1 MVTNLPQEAKNK
13 WNEVAQTRN
22 PEERLRLMQEFL
34 SLVPKH
40 KGTEKLCAHVRTQI
54 SQLREEIERRKQMK
68 RGTAPPYFIEKQGAA
83 QIVILG
89 PTNVG
94 RSSLLR
100 AVTKSTPEVAPY
112 PFTTR
117 LPVPGMLQY
126 RDIQFQ
132 LVEAPPVVEGASE
145 GRGDGNRILS
155 LARNADGSIIMV
167 DLTQD
172 PVESYLTV
180 VGELDK
186 ASIQTVKPE
195 GYVEIRRRGHGSEIQ
210 FIWEGELVGTSPEE
224 VVGLLREYRIASALV
239 RIRGRV
245 TIDLVEDAIF
255 GNTVYR
261 PTIVLANKADLSPSW
276 DVLNRLREVA
286 KPLEVTAI
294 SALKTPNL
302 PELIGSKLF
311 RTLGIIRVYTKEPG
325 GKPSPT
331 PIIGRERFTVAE
343 VAKTLHTDFY
353 RRFRYARLWGPS
365 SKFPGERV
373 GLERELSDG
382 DIIELHI
389 Q

>member
-68 RGTAPPYFIEKQGAA
+68 RGTAPSYFIEKQGAA

-94 RSSLLR
+94 RSSLMR
-100 AVTKSTPEVAPY
+100 AVTGSTPDVAPY

-117 LPVPGMLQY
+117 LPVPGMLPY

-132 LVEAPPVVEGASE
+132 LVEAPPILRGASE

-155 LARNADGSIIMV
+155 LARNADGLIIMV

-172 PVESYLTV
+172 PVENYLTV
-180 VGELDK
+180 AGELEK
-186 ASIQTVKPE
+186 ARIQTVKPE

-210 FIWEGELVGTSPEE
+210 FIWEGELVETTPEE
-224 VVGLLREYRIASALV
+224 VVALLKEYRITSALV
-239 RIRGRV
+239 RIKGRV
-245 TIDLVEDAIF
+245 TIDLVEDAVF
-255 GNTVYR
+255 GSAVYR
-261 PTIVLANKADLSPSW
+261 PTIILANKVDIAPSL
-276 DVLNRLREVA
+276 DGLNHLREA
-286 KPLEVTAI
+286 ARPLEVIAI
-294 SALKTPNL
+294 SVQKTQNL
-302 PELIGSKLF
+302 PELLGRKLF
-311 RTLGIIRVYTKEPG
+311 EMLRIIRIYTKEPG
-325 GKPSPT
+325 REPSPT
-331 PIIGRERFTVAE
+331 PIVGRGRMTVAE
-343 VAKTLHTDFY
+343 VAKALHTDFY
-353 RRFRYARLWGPS
+353 KRFKYAKLWGPS
-365 SKFPGERV
+365 SKFPGEKV
-373 GLERELSDG
+373 GLDRELSDG
-382 DIIELHI
+382 DIVELHI
-389 Q
+389 